1 MPSLVLLTDDAA
13 YDLEEI
19 HDYIAR
25 HDSIGRANHVLERIE
40 KVFASLSES
49 PQRGSHPKE
58 LLDLGIREY
67 REVFFKPYRIIYRKI
82 EDDVH
87 VMAIAD
93 GRRDMRTLLERRLL
107 RAQAPH

>member
-1 MPSLVLLTDDAA
+1 M
-13 YDLEEI
+13 
-19 HDYIAR
+19 
-25 HDSIGRANHVLERIE
+25 
-40 KVFASLSES
+40 FASLSES

-67 REVFFKPYRIIYRKI
+67 REVFFKPYRIIYREI

-87 VMAIAD
+87 VMVIAD

-107 RAQAPH
+107 WAQAPH

>member
-40 KVFASLSES
+40 KVFASLSE
-49 PQRGSHPKE
+49 GTYIHNLTNE
-58 LLDLGIREY
+58 
-67 REVFFKPYRIIYRKI
+67 
-82 EDDVH
+82 
-87 VMAIAD
+87 
-93 GRRDMRTLLERRLL
+93 RTVRSL
-107 RAQAPH
+107 RHSVRCRVTPSANPTYQGATGPM

>member
-40 KVFASLSES
+40 KVLVSLSES
-49 PQRGSHPKE
+49 PRRGSCPKE

-67 REVFFKPYRIIYRKI
+67 RVVFFKPHRIICREI

-87 VMAIAD
+87 VLVMAD
-93 GRRDMRTLLERRLL
+93 GRRDMRALLERRLL
-107 RAQAPH
+107 RA